1 MNTALI
7 LGIAFVLVVFAII
20 SYFMRFYNRV
30 KKSALRVE
38 EAFSGVD
45 TYLEERFDMLTK
57 MASTVKEE
65 ARTEVDLQTEVTKVR
80 SKYDIA
86 KTISEKIDAVNNIE
100 RLMPLFQATRENYPD
115 TKFNEGFRQMQRG
128 ILQIED
134 KISAARRNYNTSV
147 RQHNELIVVFPAN
160 IISGMFNFDAYPMFE
175 ATEHKREDIDLDEIW
190 AK

>member
-65 ARTEVDLQTEVTKVR
+65 ARTEVDLQTDGTMVCW
-80 SKYDIA
+80 KYDIE
-86 KTISEKIDAVNNIE
+86 KMIIEKIEVFYNIE
-100 RLMPLFQATRENYPD
+100 C
-115 TKFNEGFRQMQRG
+115 
-128 ILQIED
+128 I
-134 KISAARRNYNTSV
+134 
-147 RQHNELIVVFPAN
+147 
-160 IISGMFNFDAYPMFE
+160 
-175 ATEHKREDIDLDEIW
+175 
-190 AK
+190 

>member
-1 MNTALI
+1 MNIALI
-7 LGIAFVLVVFAII
+7 IGISFVLVVFAII
-20 SYFMRFYNRV
+20 FYFMRFYNSV

-100 RLMPLFQATRENYPD
+100 RLMPLFKATRENYPD
-115 TKFNEGFRQMQRG
+115 TKFNEDFR
-128 ILQIED
+128 
-134 KISAARRNYNTSV
+134 
-147 RQHNELIVVFPAN
+147 
-160 IISGMFNFDAYPMFE
+160 
-175 ATEHKREDIDLDEIW
+175 
-190 AK
+190 